1 MEFIHKNDRLKYC
14 QFLKKM
20 FFEICRFE
28 CQSVEEIDGFIELQL
43 GYSYQ
48 FGIILPQNYEKA
60 LNYYYLSAQNG
71 NKYAQNCLAYMYLH
85 GLGTKSN
92 VNSAL
97 HYCRLS
103 ALQGYEVAQFS
114 LAEYLYNKD
123 TKLALEYYKKSADQG
138 YQKAID
144 KLEKLSENNKRKIPQ
159 IIDEKNEQIK
169 IESKKIKNIIPN

>member
-1 MEFIHKNDRLKYC
+1 MEFIEKNDLLRY
-14 QFLKKM
+14 
-20 FFEICRFE
+20 
-28 CQSVEEIDGFIELQL
+28 EEILKNIFFQISRFKLKSINEIDEYIQLQL

-60 LNYYYLSAQNG
+60 LFYYNLSAQNG

-85 GLGTKSN
+85 GLGTKRN

-114 LAEYLYNKD
+114 LGEYLYDKD
-123 TKLALEYYKKSADQG
+123 NKLAIEYYKKSADQG

-144 KLEKLSENNKRKIPQ
+144 KIKKLNENHKRKIPQ
-159 IIDEKNEQIK
+159 VIDEKNEQK
-169 IESKKIKNIIPN
+169 IECKKNKNIIPN